1 MTPRERNVL
10 YFYKHEIRSSINPAD
25 VALKLYRYGVLTGSS
40 YSKITDILATGIAKE
55 RVSDYLLE
63 NIPYYMNLEYFVSVL
78 HECGDRK
85 LACHLFLTYISRSFR
100 SIPRSTSGQR
110 PVVRELFRNLKHM
123 VHDARFEN
131 SRSAL
136 RQMANRF
143 IGQMQR
149 ETNHMRQQLLAD
161 KCVAIIAAEIDAMS
175 IKFDENRIHE
185 HDVFM
190 QMKKLVAETSNT
202 SLSDIVYLS
211 RLAYTKSIA
220 GNFHESEDILLE
232 ARCKAIY
239 TCPCLELVNMF
250 YIEVYCKLWEFEKN
264 PSEGLQKQLMM
275 WGRVGLQILEN
286 EDEDTKT
293 LWRRMFILRMV
304 FCLIGLGNRAN
315 IIESCVVDTERL
327 IEAQSLLSLIDCTG
341 SSVETRIKMF
351 FCTARA
357 RLNDLSDNIN
367 ECIDDITEARKL
379 ANEGNFE
386 ELKSIVEYHEQIINR
401 VSNDKSHNLLLLKS
415 LELHQNT
422 RLNDNAIDEQFALTG
437 LQNPSHNYVLKN
449 SDTYASDNSIFE
461 MSSNTDAK
469 NEMLP
474 EISPL
479 RLCSPSPVQSN
490 ICEIKEEISARN
502 EINTDTD
509 QRLNIL
515 FENSEVGSIHSELNG
530 TKMQNGTIAASD
542 HFLG

>member
-1 MTPRERNVL
+1 MDEAAFRDLCLLVSWRTTLRTGWMTPRERNVL

-63 NIPYYMNLEYFVSVL
+63 NIPYYMSLEYFVRVL
-78 HECGDRK
+78 HECGYK
-85 LACHLFLTYISRSFR
+85 ELACHLFLTYISGSFR

-110 PVVRELFRNLKHM
+110 QVVRELFRNLKHM
-123 VHDARFEN
+123 VHDAQFEN

-136 RQMANRF
+136 RQLANRF

-185 HDVFM
+185 DDVFM
-190 QMKKLVAETSNT
+190 QMKELVAKTSNT

-211 RLAYTKSIA
+211 RLAYTHSIA
-220 GNFHESEDILLE
+220 GNFRKSEDILLE
-232 ARCKAIY
+232 ARCKAKYI
-239 TCPCLELVNMF
+239 CPCLELVNMF

-275 WGRVGLQILEN
+275 WGRVGLPILEN

-315 IIESCVVDTERL
+315 VIESCVVDTERL
-327 IEAQSLLSLIDCTG
+327 IEAQF
-341 SSVETRIKMF
+341 SSKP
-351 FCTARA
+351 
-357 RLNDLSDNIN
+357 
-367 ECIDDITEARKL
+367 
-379 ANEGNFE
+379 
-386 ELKSIVEYHEQIINR
+386 Y
-401 VSNDKSHNLLLLKS
+401 
-415 LELHQNT
+415 
-422 RLNDNAIDEQFALTG
+422 
-437 LQNPSHNYVLKN
+437 
-449 SDTYASDNSIFE
+449 
-461 MSSNTDAK
+461 
-469 NEMLP
+469 
-474 EISPL
+474 
-479 RLCSPSPVQSN
+479 
-490 ICEIKEEISARN
+490 
-502 EINTDTD
+502 
-509 QRLNIL
+509 
-515 FENSEVGSIHSELNG
+515 
-530 TKMQNGTIAASD
+530 
-542 HFLG
+542 